1 MEAQLFL
8 AFFSD
13 STTFDVLTL
22 SVFFQVVN
30 GRFTVEMDINEVYTL
45 TTLTVGS
52 KGSYGNPPPA
62 GDFPVPYTDDFQSEL
77 V

>member
-1 MEAQLFL
+1 
-8 AFFSD
+8 
-13 STTFDVLTL
+13 
-22 SVFFQVVN
+22 
-30 GRFTVEMDINEVYTL
+30 MDINEVYTL